1 MREDFFMGVAVIL
14 LASTFVGVMIC
25 ALLLQTL

>member
-1 MREDFFMGVAVIL
+1 MKDDFIMGVAVIL
-14 LASTFVGVMIC
+14 LTSTFVGVMIC

>member
-1 MREDFFMGVAVIL
+1 MKDDFIMGVAVIL
-14 LASTFVGVMIC
+14 VASVFVGVMIC